1 MLRTISKLKGGKKRH
16 NATRNDKT
24 RHNEINIDKKDNA
37 S

>member
-16 NATRNDKT
+16 NATKSDMI
-24 RHNEINIDKKDNA
+24 NENIDKNDNV